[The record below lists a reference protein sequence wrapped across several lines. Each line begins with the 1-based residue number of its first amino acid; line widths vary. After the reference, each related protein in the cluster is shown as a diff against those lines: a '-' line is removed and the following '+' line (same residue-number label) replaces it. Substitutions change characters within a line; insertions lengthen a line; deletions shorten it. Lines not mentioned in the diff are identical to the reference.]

1 MIDYFILILFIKSFS
16 FFFNIKY
23 FNIYKLMKF
32 LNINF
37 GIVLNILGTSKI
49 LNSRKTRE
57 EV

>member
-1 MIDYFILILFIKSFS
+1 
-16 FFFNIKY
+16 
-23 FNIYKLMKF
+23 MKF